1 MSMAIDKTRLS
12 SKGQVVIPKRIRD
25 EMQIEPG
32 DDLVVVRKGNQIII
46 CPLTLENL
54 ILEAHEA
61 YEQGQTKTTEEIFQ
75 EL

>member
-1 MSMAIDKTRLS
+1 MGMTIDKTRLS

-25 EMQIEPG
+25 EMQIKPG
-32 DDLVVVRKGNQIII
+32 DDLVVIRKGNQIII

-54 ILEAHEA
+54 ILEAREA
-61 YEQGQTKTTEEIFQ
+61 YGQGRTKTTEEISQ

>member
-1 MSMAIDKTRLS
+1 MTIDKTRLS

-54 ILEAHEA
+54 ILETHEA
-61 YEQGQTKTTEEIFQ
+61 YEQGRTKTTEEIFQ
-75 EL
+75 DL

>member
-1 MSMAIDKTRLS
+1 MGITIDKTRLS

-25 EMQIEPG
+25 EMQIKPG
-32 DDLVVVRKGNQIII
+32 DDLVVICKGNQIII

-54 ILEAHEA
+54 IPEAREA
-61 YEQGQTKTTEEIFQ
+61 YEQGRTKTTEEIFQ

>member
-25 EMQIEPG
+25 EMQIKPG

-46 CPLTLENL
+46 RPLTLESL
-54 ILEAHEA
+54 ILEAREA
-61 YEQGQTKTTEEIFQ
+61 YEQGQTKTTEEVFQ
-75 EL
+75 GL

>member
-32 DDLVVVRKGNQIII
+32 DDLFVVRKGNQIII

-54 ILEAHEA
+54 ILEAREA
-61 YEQGQTKTTEEIFQ
+61 YEQGQTKTTEEVFQ